1 MYDEDEPVLYIR
13 IVLISIG
20 PRLRELRRI
29 PVLGTWMNKGI
40 KKAGAVR
47 DPGLLSAL
55 GGYLDDLAI

>member
-1 MYDEDEPVLYIR
+1 
-13 IVLISIG
+13 
-20 PRLRELRRI
+20 
-29 PVLGTWMNKGI
+29 MNKGI